1 MSVIIELIKIPV
13 IIFFIEINN
22 FIGKINKDDRNN

>member
-13 IIFFIEINN
+13 IIFLIEINN